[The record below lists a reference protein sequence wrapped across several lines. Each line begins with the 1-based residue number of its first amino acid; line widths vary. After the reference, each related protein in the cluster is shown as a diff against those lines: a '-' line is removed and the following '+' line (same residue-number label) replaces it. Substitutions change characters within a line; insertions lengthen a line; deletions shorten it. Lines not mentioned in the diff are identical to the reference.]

1 MEGTIETEE
10 RVKVKKRVPSRSG
23 HCAVG
28 SPTHRLCWGEWE
40 TPSVIGVC
48 QCECHKEVVEQT
60 KKVIVP
66 KVSKEKSA
74 KASARVLVPKK

>member
-1 MEGTIETEE
+1 M
-10 RVKVKKRVPSRSG
+10 
-23 HCAVG
+23 
-28 SPTHRLCWGEWE
+28 EWE

-48 QCECHKEVVEQT
+48 RCECHKGTVEKA

-74 KASARVLVPKK
+74 QVGARVLVPKK